1 MTKWVPKWRASESG
15 FKGVANADLFQEV
28 DALVRTR
35 EKPVSFVRAAARAL
49 REPETPWL
57 QAC

>member
-1 MTKWVPKWRASESG
+1 MPKWRASESG